1 MKKSTIKILILI
13 SICLIVFNNCK
24 TSKERISISDDEK
37 TSFNKTEG
45 DTITIS
51 SDVTE
56 YEIIIIEPGF
66 NFWLQSTARPEGFYS
81 QTYLENRNQIYV
93 SEWNRRVLKPQR
105 YNPNLYELEINYQP
119 NINYGYD
126 VNYKLYNYFIYFQ
139 RKYNQRLGPFMP
151 RI

>member
-1 MKKSTIKILILI
+1 MKKSTIKLLIFLSI
-13 SICLIVFNNCK
+13 SFIIFNNCK

-51 SDVTE
+51 SDITE

-93 SEWNRRVLKPQR
+93 SEWNRRVLQPQR
-105 YNPNLYELEINYQP
+105 FNPNLYELEINYQP